1 MHSLAEILKLG
12 FSDYLK
18 GSGKQP
24 YEHYKVANDIMSC
37 RTSEQGGHI
46 HKCDTCDNK
55 VIMYNSCSNRHCP
68 QCQTLARVQWVN
80 QRIEE
85 LLPVPYFHA
94 VFTIPNELNP
104 FFLRNKS
111 VCYSM
116 LFNAVNDT
124 LAALSYDKKH
134 LGARTGYILILHTWG
149 QNLMDH
155 PHIHC
160 IIPGGGLNGSTTWK
174 KCREKFLFPV
184 PVMRKLF
191 KGKLMSA
198 FRKAFEDKRILL
210 SGDISEYGDAEK
222 FKHLKSKL
230 YEKEW
235 VVYVKEPFGSPE
247 AVVKYL
253 GNYTHRIAISNK
265 RILSVKNGVVS
276 FSWKDYNDGNKN
288 KIMTLKITE
297 FIRRFFLH
305 VVPKKFMRIRH
316 YGILGNRCKGKLL
329 ELCRQLIT
337 GNEPEEKNE
346 PYEDKKEKKWFE
358 ILQEL
363 TGKDP
368 RVCPVCGVG
377 IMQAIA
383 EIARSRKQKTIS
395 VGTA

>member
-18 GSGKQP
+18 ESGKQP

-37 RTSEQGGHI
+37 RTPEQGGHI

-55 VIMYNSCSNRHCP
+55 VIMYNSCSNCHCP
-68 QCQTLARVQWVN
+68 
-80 QRIEE
+80 
-85 LLPVPYFHA
+85 P
-94 VFTIPNELNP
+94 
-104 FFLRNKS
+104 
-111 VCYSM
+111 
-116 LFNAVNDT
+116 
-124 LAALSYDKKH
+124 
-134 LGARTGYILILHTWG
+134 WG
-149 QNLMDH
+149 QKLMDH

-160 IIPGGGLNGSTTWK
+160 IIPGGGLNGSTMWK
-174 KCREKFLFPV
+174 KSREKFLFPV

-191 KGKLMSA
+191 KGNLMSA

-210 SGDISEYGDAEK
+210 SSDISEYGIDEN
-222 FKHLKSKL
+222 FKRLKSKL

-235 VVYVKEPFGSPE
+235 VVYVKEPFTSPE

-265 RILSVKNGVVS
+265 RILSVKDGMVS

-337 GNEPEEKNE
+337 GKKPEEIKE
-346 PYEDKKEKKWFE
+346 TCEDKKEKKWFE

-383 EIARSRKQKTIS
+383 EIARSRKRKAVTI
-395 VGTA
+395 GTA